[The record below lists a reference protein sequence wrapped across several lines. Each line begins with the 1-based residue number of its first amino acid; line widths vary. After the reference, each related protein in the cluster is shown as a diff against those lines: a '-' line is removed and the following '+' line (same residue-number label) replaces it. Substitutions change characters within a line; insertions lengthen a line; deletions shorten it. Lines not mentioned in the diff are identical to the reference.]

1 MIRLSYS
8 TSGSGEREVTFRE
21 GLVRFGK
28 WKGCEVC
35 LATLPDERIAPYHGE
50 FREEQGSYFVLARH
64 GIWVNGEKINE
75 KTKGFEGMKVPVKI
89 LIDPKT
95 KSFEIKVGTPPT
107 SSLLFKE
114 LGVEKGSG
122 TPNTSK
128 AGNIT
133 IAQAIK
139 IAGMK
144 GDSLMGKD
152 LKMQV
157 LEVIGVCVSSGITVE
172 GKDPK
177 VIQKEIKEG
186 KWDAKLKA

>member
-1 MIRLSYS
+1 MVDTI
-8 TSGSGEREVTFRE
+8 EVLID
-21 GLVRFGK
+21 GGK
-28 WKGCEVC
+28 
-35 LATLPDERIAPYHGE
+35 ATPGQPLGPALGPMG
-50 FREEQGSYFVLARH
+50 
-64 GIWVNGEKINE
+64 VNVVQVVAKINE